1 MTDLLNPYQRN
12 SLRVSL
18 MMFEESL
25 YRTQEWLQGRVEKGI
40 LYRREL
46 AVSDD
51 KREQA
56 VQAIRAALSLIQN
69 LAESFDLESQ
79 SEDASAIIKGELSE
93 SWSNLL
99 ETQASKLRR
108 YGAVHPDLAG
118 RLDSQL
124 QNLAGIALQLSAILG
139 QTK

>member
-1 MTDLLNPYQRN
+1 
-12 SLRVSL
+12 

-93 SWSNLL
+93 SWANLL
-99 ETQASKLRR
+99 DTQAGKLRR

>member
-1 MTDLLNPYQRN
+1 
-12 SLRVSL
+12 

-25 YRTQEWLQGRVEKGI
+25 YRTQEWLEGRVEKGI

-51 KREQA
+51 TREQA
-56 VQAIRAALSLIQN
+56 GQAIRAALSLIQN
-69 LAESFDLESQ
+69 LAESFALESQ

-93 SWSNLL
+93 SWANLL
-99 ETQASKLRR
+99 DTQAGKLRR
-108 YGAVHPDLAG
+108 YGAVHPDLSDL
-118 RLDSQL
+118 LDSQL